1 MNYAPVDPIA
11 GLYQINFVYQV
22 DTVERVATGTIINA
36 FDSYWGGGEF
46 IYAKAAANVRM
57 GGCVTLLPV
66 LTGGKFQLQATE
78 IATTINQSRPVA
90 FACST
95 VDSGEFG
102 WFAISGMVPASA
114 GATAAAGAPI
124 GIFTSAGQI
133 TGTIVAGRGILNAV
147 AVLPPTTT
155 VVKTGCTGRSGDF
168 TITIPNA
175 EGWFIGATLTG
186 TGVGASAKVVSVSP
200 DQRTVTVDVANSAAV
215 TGSVT
220 ATYTGFVVVHLDR
233 PTTTQITA

>member
-1 MNYAPVDPIA
+1 MNYASIDPVV
-11 GLYQINFVYQV
+11 GLYQVNFVYQV
-22 DTVERVATGTIINA
+22 DTTERVPTGTMVNA
-36 FDSYWGGGEF
+36 YDNYWGGGEF

-57 GGCVTLLPV
+57 GGLVTLISV
-66 LTGGKFQLQATE
+66 LTAGELQLQATE
-78 IATTINQSRPVA
+78 AAVTLNQSRPVA
-90 FACST
+90 IACST

-102 WFAISGMVPASA
+102 WFCVAGLVPASA
-114 GATAAAGAPI
+114 GATAAAGGAI

-133 TGTIVAGRGILNAV
+133 TGTIVAGRGILGAV
-147 AVLPPTTT
+147 AALPPTTT
-155 VVKTGCTGRSGDF
+155 VVKAGCTGRPADF

-220 ATYTGFVVVHLDR
+220 ATYTGFVVVHLNR
-233 PTTTQITA
+233 PSLTQVTA

>member
-1 MNYAPVDPIA
+1 MNYAPIDAVI
-11 GLYQINFVYQV
+11 GLYQPNFTSVV
-22 DTVERVATGTIINA
+22 DTTQRVKPGTIINA
-36 FDSYWGGGEF
+36 IDNFWGGAEF
-46 IYAKAAANVRM
+46 IYAAASASIRM
-57 GGCVTLLPV
+57 GGLVTLLPV
-66 LTGGKFQLQATE
+66 LTGGAYQLQATE
-78 IATTINQSRPVA
+78 CATTINQSRPVA
-90 FACST
+90 IAMATMT
-95 VDSGEFG
+95 VGQFG
-102 WFAISGMVPASA
+102 WFAIGGMVPASA
-114 GATAAAGAPI
+114 GATAAAGAPV

-133 TGTIVAGRGILNAV
+133 TGTIVTGRGILNAV

-155 VVKTGCTGRSGDF
+155 SVKTGCTGRSGDF

-175 EGWFIGATLTG
+175 EGWFVGATLTG

-233 PTTTQITA
+233 PTLTQITA